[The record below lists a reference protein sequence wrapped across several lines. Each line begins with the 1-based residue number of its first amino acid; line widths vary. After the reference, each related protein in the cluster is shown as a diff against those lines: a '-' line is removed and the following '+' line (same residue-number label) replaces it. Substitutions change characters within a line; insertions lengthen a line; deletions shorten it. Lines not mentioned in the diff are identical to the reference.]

1 MMSDIDHVITSPN
14 IGLLTWQASFMR
26 KLMMVSACTLSM
38 GLLMSGSSLAGTGT
52 GAGAPVGPGTAVR
65 FQGDSPSSS
74 ALRTPSTPS

>member
-1 MMSDIDHVITSPN
+1 
-14 IGLLTWQASFMR
+14 
-26 KLMMVSACTLSM
+26 MMVSACTLSM
-38 GLLMSGSSLAGTGT
+38 GLLMSGSSLAGTGS